1 MGIHHQ
7 DCYPVLAVKQVQNIQ
22 DSLDKVDPKDA
33 GYYNQN
39 AQNFIAQ
46 FNELNNAISGNLTS
60 FNCVRDF
67 RRRTWPCLG
76 F

>member
-1 MGIHHQ
+1 MLGI
-7 DCYPVLAVKQVQNIQ
+7 IIR
-22 DSLDKVDPKDA
+22 
-33 GYYNQN
+33 

-46 FNELNNAISGNLTS
+46 LNKLNNAISGNLTS